1 MDCLPTTLI
10 PVLSILG
17 VHEVL
22 EDVEDSNISVRGVRL
37 FSEDKDPGQGE
48 AGLRGCVGRGENGRG
63 IEVTASPWRQDLAS
77 LGVTNHLRSE
87 TVSGNAAVWSGTAS
101 LEASLVAE
109 ARD

>member
-17 VHEVL
+17 VHEAF
-22 EDVEDSNISVRGVRL
+22 EDVEDSKISVRGVRL

-48 AGLRGCVGRGENGRG
+48 AWLRGCVGRGENGRG
-63 IEVTASPWRQDLAS
+63 VEVKASPWRQDLAS
-77 LGVTNHLRSE
+77 LGVTNHLRSV
-87 TVSGNAAVWSGTAS
+87 TVSGNAAVWSGTVS
-101 LEASLVAE
+101 LEANLAAE